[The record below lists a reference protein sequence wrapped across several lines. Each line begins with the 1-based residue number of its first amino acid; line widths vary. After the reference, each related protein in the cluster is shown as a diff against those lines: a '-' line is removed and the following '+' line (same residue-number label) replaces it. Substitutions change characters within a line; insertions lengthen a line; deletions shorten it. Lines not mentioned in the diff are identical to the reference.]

1 MPSNEIV
8 IPEDAG
14 LQELRKLL
22 GQAENRVQE
31 LAPKLTTYRINANNT
46 ERDYKHELAAAKVK
60 YQDEK
65 TSTMMNAKAAIEPS
79 VRTKELEMQVAMAQ
93 LTMAADAYEAAKG
106 IRDTLKAM
114 VKSEQ
119 ISY

>member
-1 MPSNEIV
+1 MEII
-8 IPEDAG
+8 IPEHAG
-14 LQELRKLL
+14 LGELRKLL

-31 LAPKLTTYRINANNT
+31 LAPKLTTYRINANNA

-60 YQDEK
+60 YQGEK

-79 VRTKELEMQVAMAQ
+79 VRTAELKMQVAQAE
-93 LTMAADAYEAAKG
+93 LTMAEDAYDAAKG

-119 ISY
+119 FSY